1 MRSLRRASV
10 LVTAL
15 LVGLAGCSDGG
26 GETGGDR
33 SGEEVTVRAM
43 NLPDDPSIAVLMYL
57 PQSITINRG
66 TTVSWA
72 LAGPEP
78 HSVTF
83 YPAGEVPP
91 ATGSGQALFAPR
103 PAAGGV
109 HDPAALINSGLVPF
123 GPAPPAPFRL
133 RFDRAGSFRYYCVIH
148 PQMIGTVDVVPRDVD
163 ADTQDEIT
171 HRADRELRQWTAEGR
186 EAKRRLTSGPPVSA
200 RNPDGTITWTVEAG
214 ITTGHIDVLHFSP
227 VTADI
232 RPGDSIRF
240 VNSSQAPHTATFGGG
255 QPPPEDP
262 ASPEATQP
270 WPGPSPQVL
279 NPTDR
284 AGTGTLP
291 PAGPAGSG
299 LPVAA
304 RSFIFVVTE
313 SGEYPYVCVY
323 HRGSGM
329 GGMIRVA

>member
-1 MRSLRRASV
+1 MRPLRRVSV
-10 LVTAL
+10 LVTGL
-15 LVGLAGCSDGG
+15 LVGLAGCSDAG
-26 GETGGDR
+26 GESGGSR
-33 SGEEVTVRAM
+33 SGDEVTVRAM
-43 NLPDDPSIAVLMYL
+43 NVPDDPSIAVLMYL
-57 PQSITINRG
+57 PQSIRINQG

-72 LAGPEP
+72 VTGPEP

-103 PAAGGV
+103 PATGGV
-109 HDPAALINSGLVPF
+109 HDPTALINSGLVPF
-123 GPAPPAPFRL
+123 GPEPPEPFRL

-148 PQMIGTVDVVPRDVD
+148 PQMIGTVDVVAPDAD
-163 ADTQDEIT
+163 ADTPDEIT
-171 HRADRELRQWTAEGR
+171 HRGERELRQWTAEGR

-200 RNPDGTITWTVEAG
+200 RNPDGSITWTVETG
-214 ITTGHIDVLHFSP
+214 ITTGHTDVLHFSP

-232 RPGDSIRF
+232 RLGDGIRF
-240 VNSSQAPHTATFGGG
+240 VNNSQSPHTATFGGS
-255 QPPPEDP
+255 QPPPQDL

-270 WPGPSPQVL
+270 RPGPSPQVL
-279 NPTDR
+279 SPVDL

-304 RSFIFVVTE
+304 RSFTFTVTE
-313 SGEYPYVCVY
+313 SGEYRYVCVY
-323 HRGSGM
+323 HLASGM
-329 GGMIRVA
+329 AGLIRVA